1 MSDDYDPFECR
12 LEFTSLLQKLNASQQ
27 SIQKVANYAMRN
39 KRLSE
44 DLYSCVLESLE
55 QASMNAR
62 LNILYVLDSLCQA
75 SLKSGFKGYVDLVRQ
90 DLDKVIAAVVPNDA
104 SGMMNAASTRKIL
117 NTWKHKGIFDKAS
130 LEIIES
136 RLPKS
141 EVRIPDHAKQTFS
154 KNDIL
159 KRMEEDRERHK
170 RLREDIW
177 IRSAEESEDAQFDQ
191 LWESTEPLELEFDY
205 KEMSKENY
213 RRWPNYPWNSVFD
226 DVELTAGVPWYDP
239 VWQRPLVKSLDP
251 EPQIAHYEPNTLY
264 AMQLAQGQTHG
275 NNSVPTL
282 LEDTESIDEEMEMAM
297 SSPEADPTSTIIEQ
311 RTMTYSTTSNTRT
324 LDLETEDHP
333 SKRTK
338 YDSQPANV
346 ELAN

>member
-1 MSDDYDPFECR
+1 MSHDYDPFECR

-75 SLKSGFKGYVDLVRQ
+75 SLKSGFKGYVDLVRL
-90 DLDKVIAAVVPNDA
+90 DLDKVIALVVPNDA
-104 SGMMNAASTRKIL
+104 RGMVNAASTRKIL
-117 NTWKHKGIFDKAS
+117 NTWKQKGLFDKAS
-130 LEIIES
+130 LETIEN

-191 LWESTEPLELEFDY
+191 LWESTEPLELECDY
-205 KEMSKENY
+205 KEMAKENN
-213 RRWPNYPWNSVFD
+213 RRWPNYPWNAVFD
-226 DVELTAGVPWYDP
+226 DVELAADVPWYDP
-239 VWQRPLVKSLDP
+239 MWQRPAVKIVNR
-251 EPQIAHYEPNTLY
+251 EPPIVHYNPNSLY
-264 AMQLAQGQTHG
+264 AMHVAQGQAQINT
-275 NNSVPTL
+275 SVPTL
-282 LEDTESIDEEMEMAM
+282 LEDTESIDEDMEMAM

-311 RTMTYSTTSNTRT
+311 RTMTYATVTKTREWD
-324 LDLETEDHP
+324 LDTDEHP

-346 ELAN
+346 KLAN